1 MSSINRLLLN
11 LSVKKKLLS
20 GFAIVLAILLTIS
33 LLSFQA
39 LGALSERFS
48 LLTSVKNIS
57 LLISDARQ
65 QEKNFLLRG
74 EASYIEAAIANV
86 AQSLNYSDTAVAAF
100 TTPESR
106 QLMQSLQQQARNYQQ
121 ELRNYQQLELENR
134 RRQQQMEQQA
144 YLSQLGLEQ
153 QQLANQFRL
162 SAA

>member
-65 QEKNFLLRG
+65 QEKTFYYAVRQVISRLR
-74 EASYIEAAIANV
+74 S
-86 AQSLNYSDTAVAAF
+86 
-100 TTPESR
+100 
-106 QLMQSLQQQARNYQQ
+106 
-121 ELRNYQQLELENR
+121 
-134 RRQQQMEQQA
+134 QM
-144 YLSQLGLEQ
+144 LHKV
-153 QQLANQFRL
+153 
-162 SAA
+162 